1 MTSSSSPLAAARLGP
16 DPVPATTGV
25 DGSATAMTGEAGSA
39 TTMMGEA
46 GGEGN
51 NGGERVDL
59 DPAAAAV
66 LRRSSTMVKV
76 VPGGGCHDDDDGYA
90 TPTPSHLLPGDHGV
104 GFGRRRPR

>member
-1 MTSSSSPLAAARLGP
+1 
-16 DPVPATTGV
+16 
-25 DGSATAMTGEAGSA
+25 MTGEAGSA

-76 VPGGGCHDDDDGYA
+76 VPGGGCHDDDDGHA
-90 TPTPSHLLPGDHGV
+90 TPTPSPLLPGDHGV